1 MPTYQIPDIVEVELR
16 KLVLPADVPV
26 DTRLNEKPLSEC
38 NQQEVQQAV
47 RAFAA
52 LARHTQREIEDLVE
66 KHATLRR
73 RLAHLQ
79 AYAENFEELSWVR
92 R

>member
-1 MPTYQIPDIVEVELR
+1 MPTYQITDVVEVELR

-26 DTRLNEKPLSEC
+26 DTTLNEKPLAEC
-38 NQQEVQQAV
+38 NQQEVRHAV

-52 LARHTQREIEDLVE
+52 LARHTQQEIESLVE
-66 KHATLRR
+66 KQADLRR

-79 AYAENFEELSWVR
+79 AYVENFDELSWVR